1 LEWISRGGL
10 EIMVLQ
16 YVGSMLIDVPTPAEI
31 AARTATSTGTYDG
44 TEKVSYTVAKEFNVS
59 KSLLTIN
66 TDSSASTNS
75 VIVKG
80 TGISTTNSYFAFGTT
95 MFFKATVNDT
105 KQAGG
110 FGFFL
115 APDTRPNSAGTING
129 ATGYYVS
136 IATTSTAAAQG
147 GNSFNF
153 YKVIN
158 GKKYVLQDSQSVSD
172 AAKLRGIYNGSSY
185 KIDVFVKYGETKTS
199 ITAYIN
205 GFKITATDITKNID
219 GVSVERLSKTNV
231 IALYAN
237 VGTVAFDYAYAM
249 PITSAQH
256 DSATLYNIYKQ
267 NFASAG
273 IDMAYGDMF
282 VSGLQQTDSATA
294 SKYIDEFGP
303 VAREIRN
310 IKTRYDSSPAIP
322 KYITTGLNQAVSVLG
337 HKLGV
342 FTGEAYVL
350 NNTGTYVPLS
360 DGAMTSFA
368 IIGPTISKS
377 SPIEYMDTEIDK
389 YSPQE
394 PVTFDSQWI
403 QRESDAKNLSDWIK
417 KQWKNKQ
424 RTIEINTF
432 GQPLVSVCD
441 IIVVDYPYND
451 LSTAQKFV
459 VTNVTQSWKDGLT
472 TTITARSI
480 YS

>member
-1 LEWISRGGL
+1 
-10 EIMVLQ
+10 MALQ
-16 YVGSMLIDVPTPAEI
+16 YDVYGYQATQASVASPAN
-31 AARTATSTGTYDG
+31 TSTGTYDG
-44 TEKVSYTVAKEFNVS
+44 AEKVSYTVGKEFNVS

-66 TDSSASTNS
+66 TDSNDTTNS
-75 VIVKG
+75 IIVKG
-80 TGISTTNSYFAFGTT
+80 SGIDTSGEYFAFGTT
-95 MFFKATVNDT
+95 MFFKATLNDT
-105 KQAGG
+105 KQSGG
-110 FGFFL
+110 CGFFL
-115 APDTRPNSAGTING
+115 NASSNG

-136 IATTSTAAAQG
+136 VATTSTAAAQG

-153 YKVIN
+153 YKIIN
-158 GKKYVLQDSQSVSD
+158 GKKYLLQDSQSVSD

-185 KIDVFVKYGETKTS
+185 KIDIFVDYGSTKTTL
-199 ITAYIN
+199 IAYVN
-205 GFKITATDITKNID
+205 GFKITATDATKTIG
-219 GVSVERLSKTNV
+219 GVSVDRLSKTAF

-237 VGTVAFDYAYAM
+237 LGTAAFDYAYAM
-249 PITSAQH
+249 PITKSQY
-256 DSATLYNIYKQ
+256 DSASLYNIYKD
-267 NFASAG
+267 NFIKAG
-273 IDMAYGDMF
+273 IDMAYGDLF
-282 VSGLQQTDSATA
+282 VTGLQQTDSTTTT
-294 SKYIDEFGP
+294 KYIDEFGP

-322 KYITTGLNQAVSVLG
+322 KYVTTGLNQAVSLLG
-337 HKLGV
+337 QKLGV

-424 RTIEINTF
+424 RVIDINVF
-432 GQPLVSVCD
+432 GNPLVSVAD

-451 LSTAQKFV
+451 LTNTQKFV
-459 VTNVTQSWKDGLT
+459 VTNVTQAWRDGLT